1 MGFCLECIINEIW
14 EVQHLLNTTN
24 HSQFVLILNDSS
36 HYCICLYLIYSGFV
50 CKHFF
55 AIMLQSKIAQFNIK
69 LIPSW
74 WYSKEGLMEI
84 DRIQETSIRLLKNK
98 EMTH

>member
-1 MGFCLECIINEIW
+1 MGFIKDDYEESQILLEMTLRDCLECIINEIW

-69 LIPSW
+69 LIPS
-74 WYSKEGLMEI
+74 
-84 DRIQETSIRLLKNK
+84 
-98 EMTH
+98 